1 MDLSRERP
9 HVTRPSSRAGAV
21 LWHLLVPNCGTRWYG
36 CVGTVITDVNPFVYS
51 HPIAPDDVIDRDEE
65 TERLLTAAV
74 GGHYVRLYAPRKYG
88 KTSLLRRVL
97 RDAERREQMIPVLV
111 DLYGVLSIADVA
123 IRFERAYARQLKGKL
138 RARIEEFLQST
149 GLGLSLGALGVSA
162 RLQIDPRTDPLP
174 ALHALLDLPLRLE
187 EGGGFRALIVLDEFQ
202 DVTKVKEMDALLRSH
217 IQFQGEVA
225 SFVFAGS
232 EPGLM
237 RELFEDRERPLYG
250 QAVPMRLERLAD
262 ADIAA
267 TSPAAS
273 ASRAAASATRSTRSR
288 RRRRGIRSARCC
300 SRTVSGRRSRRTAPR
315 RSPIGRAR
323 TRRRSWSCSRSSTRT
338 GAACRRAAQK
348 ALRAVVAGDGSPFQ
362 RRVLEQ
368 LDLPK
373 STARAALRSLVAN
386 ATVEQKDDEYRV
398 IDPLFAEWIAR
409 LRQTG
414 DAG

>member
-1 MDLSRERP
+1 
-9 HVTRPSSRAGAV
+9 
-21 LWHLLVPNCGTRWYG
+21 
-36 CVGTVITDVNPFVYS
+36 VITDVNPFVYS
-51 HPIAPDDVIDRDEE
+51 HPIAPEDVIDRDNE
-65 TERLLTAAV
+65 TRRLLTAAV

-97 RDAERREQMIPVLV
+97 REAERHQQMIPVLV

-123 IRFERAYARQLKGKL
+123 IRFERAYARQLKGKT

-149 GLGLSLGALGVSA
+149 GLGLSLGAFGVSA
-162 RLQIDPRTDPLP
+162 RLQLDPRADPLP

-202 DVTKVKEMDALLRSH
+202 DVTKVKDMDAVLRSH

-237 RELFEDRERPLYG
+237 RQLFEDRERPLYG
-250 QAVPMRLERLAD
+250 QAVPMRLDRLAD

-267 TSPAAS
+267 YITERFRTTNRSVGEALNPLVAA
-273 ASRAAASATRSTRSR
+273 ARGHPQRAMLLAYRLWDEVPPRENATLADWSRAHAAALAELQPEFDANWR
-288 RRRRGIRSARCC
+288 RLP
-300 SRTVSGRRSRRTAPR
+300 TSG
-315 RSPIGRAR
+315 
-323 TRRRSWSCSRSSTRT
+323 
-338 GAACRRAAQK
+338 QK
-348 ALRAVVAGDGSPFQ
+348 ALRAVVAGEGSPFQ

-373 STARAALRSLVAN
+373 STARAALQSLVAN
-386 ATVEQKDDEYRV
+386 ATVEQQADEYV
-398 IDPLFAEWIAR
+398 IIDPLFAEWIAG
-409 LRQTG
+409 LRASG
-414 DAG
+414 ESLSESA

>member
-1 MDLSRERP
+1 MVRFL
-9 HVTRPSSRAGAV
+9 
-21 LWHLLVPNCGTRWYG
+21 GTL
-36 CVGTVITDVNPFVYS
+36 ITDVNPFVYS
-51 HPIAPDDVIDRDEE
+51 HPIAPEDVIDRDDE
-65 TERLLTAAV
+65 TQRLLAAAV

-97 RDAERREQMIPVLV
+97 RDAERQEQMIPILV

-162 RLQIDPRTDPLP
+162 RLQLDPRRDPLP

-202 DVTKVKEMDALLRSH
+202 DVTKVKEMDAVLRSH
-217 IQFQGEVA
+217 VQFQGEVA

-237 RELFEDRERPLYG
+237 RQLFEDKARPLYG

-267 TSPAAS
+267 HIADRFRATSRSVGEALNPLVAAAKGHPQRAMLLAYRLWDEVAPDESATLADWSRAHAS
-273 ASRAAASATRSTRSR
+273 ALAELQPEFDANWR
-288 RRRRGIRSARCC
+288 RLP
-300 SRTVSGRRSRRTAPR
+300 TSG
-315 RSPIGRAR
+315 
-323 TRRRSWSCSRSSTRT
+323 
-338 GAACRRAAQK
+338 QK
-348 ALRAVVAGDGSPFQ
+348 ALRAIVVGGGSPFQ

-373 STARAALRSLVAN
+373 STARAALQSLVAN
-386 ATVEQKDDEYRV
+386 ATVEQKAEEYV
-398 IDPLFAEWIAR
+398 IIDPLFAEWIAS
-409 LRQTG
+409 LRASTG
-414 DAG
+414 DF